1 VKLPPTTTLAR
12 LAGLGA
18 FGMVGVLALAYAA
31 FVLAL
36 TLPNGEGIDRIEGW
50 VAWVSAGCVWLAL
63 EGVHIVYGRYL
74 LGIASGQ
81 NYSIESS
88 WRTGGNP

>member
-1 VKLPPTTTLAR
+1 MQLPSPSKLAR

-18 FGMVGVLALAYAA
+18 FGAAGAFALAFAG
-31 FVLAL
+31 FVLVV
-36 TLPNGEGIDRIEGW
+36 TLPNGQGMDRIE
-50 VAWVSAGCVWLAL
+50 AWIAWISAGCIWLTL
-63 EGVHIVYGRYL
+63 EAVHIVYGRYL

-88 WRTGGNP
+88 SRTGEGR